1 LFKNNKLKLDWTDK
15 IVSVKDDHLIRQ
27 IGNTFIDYKDR
38 NILQT
43 RTILKKSLMTKIGL
57 SGKLDNKIIAADL
70 ETYIDHKVI

>member
-1 LFKNNKLKLDWTDK
+1 MFKNNKLKLDWTDK